1 MDNKD
6 RRLYQRITIG
16 AISQFLMTTGDE
28 LQKDFEGIIDNICED
43 GIGITVNKN
52 SWFDT
57 LDHVGIGDELYFQG
71 FGEYVSCMKKRSDV
85 FIGKAQIVR
94 MIKNETGYYLGC
106 SITSNNSN
114 LQEYIRKRKIAYFI
128 DSMGTSLA

>member
-1 MDNKD
+1 MDGKD

-16 AISQFLMTTGDE
+16 AISQFLMTTGTE
-28 LQKDFEGIIDNICED
+28 LQKDFEGVIDNICED
-43 GIGITVNKN
+43 GIGISVNTP

-71 FGEYVSCMKKRSDV
+71 IDEYVSCMKKKSDV

-94 MIKNETGYYLGC
+94 MIKNKDNYYLGC

-128 DSMGTSLA
+128 DSAEASYS